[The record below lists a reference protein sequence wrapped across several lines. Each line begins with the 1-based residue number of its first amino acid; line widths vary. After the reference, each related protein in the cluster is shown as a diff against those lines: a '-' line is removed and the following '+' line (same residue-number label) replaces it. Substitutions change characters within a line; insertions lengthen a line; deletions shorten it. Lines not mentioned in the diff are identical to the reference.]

1 VCDGHS
7 CLLCCKNRFAG
18 FSCPAQSQRSPRLA
32 QQVPHYPIATNGGR
46 RRGRG
51 GRSRSLGS
59 TDSFF
64 PHSRTFSRSFSVSV
78 SVSLSLSLPRRSLS
92 FFLCLS
98 LQVSTSL
105 LSISCNTLTTHY
117 QHAISTCRLP
127 SIIDSPDPWHLQSA
141 PIKSAIATATA
152 TDTDT
157 VTYTSRP
164 EPLVFSFLPR
174 HPSPLSCQVSISIP
188 SIILA
193 GGIAA

>member
-1 VCDGHS
+1 MSCSVAAQPPVSSTSAALPDRDQRRKKARARGEISLPWVDGFFFS
-7 CLLCCKNRFAG
+7 TLEDLLAVFLCLCFC
-18 FSCPAQSQRSPRLA
+18 
-32 QQVPHYPIATNGGR
+32 
-46 RRGRG
+46 
-51 GRSRSLGS
+51 
-59 TDSFF
+59 
-64 PHSRTFSRSFSVSV
+64 
-78 SVSLSLSLPRRSLS
+78 VSLSLSHRSLS